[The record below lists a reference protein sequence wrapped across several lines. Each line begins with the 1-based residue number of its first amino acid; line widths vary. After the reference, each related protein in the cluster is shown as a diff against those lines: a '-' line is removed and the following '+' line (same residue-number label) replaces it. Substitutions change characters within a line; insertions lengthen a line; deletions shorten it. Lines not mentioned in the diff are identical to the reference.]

1 MTNRET
7 GFNKTGKYIFNS
19 VSPETIEISPNIKI
33 SVVTTEI
40 ELKKFYRVSWIVY
53 KDDEHWIAPF
63 WTEIGNF
70 FKIKNPF
77 WTHAETRL
85 YIAYKDDIAIGR
97 VAAFIDQKFCETAKE
112 KVGFF
117 GFFECINDFKVAS
130 ALFDASKKWLI
141 SKGMSIMRGPINGRI
156 DVGCGF
162 LYKGF
167 DSTPYILASYSP
179 NYYIDFVKDYGMK
192 KSRDLLVYYM
202 DLNNPIPKYLKDAAE
217 QCEAIGVK
225 IRGFNRLHA
234 GKEIKWWVKLMKDTF
249 SAHWGF
255 IPASNEEVK
264 TRFGVKQARWF
275 VDSGLFLVAEI
286 DNEPIAFKWTTPDY
300 NQVFKNFNGK
310 LGIIEGLKFFLN
322 KSKINR
328 GRLNFVGIRKEH
340 RGKGIGSCMNYY
352 TMLEMKRRGYRGAE
366 CGWIDEK
373 NIASLRTIE
382 KTGAKYYKRYRV
394 YEKNI

>member
-1 MTNRET
+1 MTNGLSRGE
-7 GFNKTGKYIFNS
+7 KTGKYVFNS
-19 VSPETIEISPNIKI
+19 VSPETIEISSNIKI
-33 SVVTTEI
+33 TVITTKK
-40 ELKKFYRVSWIVY
+40 ELKKFYKVPWVVY
-53 KDDEHWIAPF
+53 KDDKHWVAPF
-63 WTEIGNF
+63 WVEINNF
-70 FKIKNPF
+70 FKKKNPF

-85 YIAYKDDIAIGR
+85 YIAYKDNFAVGR
-97 VAAFIDQKFCETAKE
+97 VASFIDQKYCKTAKE

-130 ALFDASKKWLI
+130 ALLDVSKQWIK
-141 SKGMSIMRGPINGRI
+141 SKGMDMMRGPINGRI

-162 LYKGF
+162 LYEGF
-167 DSTPYILASYSP
+167 NSTPYILASYSP
-179 NYYIDFVKDYGMK
+179 KYYIDFAKKYGMR

-202 DLNNPIPKYLKDAAE
+202 DLNKPIPKYLKDAAE
-217 QCEAIGVK
+217 RCEAKGVK
-225 IRGFNRLHA
+225 IRGFNRLRA

-255 IPASNEEVK
+255 IPASDEEVK

-300 NQVFKNFNGK
+300 NQVFKKMNGK
-310 LGIIEGLKFFLN
+310 LGIIEGVRFLLN
-322 KSKINR
+322 KGKINR

-352 TMLEMKRRGYRGAE
+352 TMLEMKRRGYSGAE

-382 KTGAKYYKRYRV
+382 KTGVVYDKRYRV
-394 YEKNI
+394 YEINI

>member
-1 MTNRET
+1 MTN
-7 GFNKTGKYIFNS
+7 GDIVLKKTGKYIFES
-19 VSPETIEISPNIKI
+19 VSPEIIEISANIKI
-33 SVVTTEI
+33 SVVTTKK
-40 ELKKFYRVSWIVY
+40 ELKKFYRVPWTVY
-53 KDDEHWIAPF
+53 KDDKNWVAPF
-63 WTEIGNF
+63 WAEIGNF
-70 FKIKNPF
+70 FKSKNPF
-77 WTHAETRL
+77 WTHAETQL
-85 YIAYKDDIAIGR
+85 YIAYKNNEAVGRIAG
-97 VAAFIDQKFCETAKE
+97 FIDEKYCKTAKE

-130 ALFDASKKWLI
+130 ALLDISKKWLK

-162 LYKGF
+162 LYEGF
-167 DSTPYILASYSP
+167 NSQPYILASYSP
-179 NYYIDFVKDYGMK
+179 SYYIDFAKDYGMK

-202 DLNNPIPKYLKDAAE
+202 DLKNPIPKYLKDAAE
-217 QCEAIGVK
+217 KCEAKGIK
-225 IRGFNRLHA
+225 LRGFNRIRA

-255 IPASNEEVK
+255 IPASDEEVK

-286 DNEPIAFKWTTPDY
+286 NNEPIAFKWTTPDY
-300 NQVFKNFNGK
+300 NQVFKKMNGK
-310 LGIIEGLKFFLN
+310 LGIIEGLRFLIY
-322 KSKINR
+322 KRKINR

-340 RGKGIGSCMNYY
+340 RGKGIGSYMNYY
-352 TMLEMKRRGYRGAE
+352 TMLEMKRRGYSGAE

-394 YEKNI
+394 YEKDI